1 MVVVECAPRF
11 SAKKTQELP
20 AKKYPYDVI
29 KDPQVEHS
37 VTKTGYI
44 LGAWQTDWRLDM
56 LGA

>member
-1 MVVVECAPRF
+1 MRTSVF
-11 SAKKTQELP
+11 SKKTQELP